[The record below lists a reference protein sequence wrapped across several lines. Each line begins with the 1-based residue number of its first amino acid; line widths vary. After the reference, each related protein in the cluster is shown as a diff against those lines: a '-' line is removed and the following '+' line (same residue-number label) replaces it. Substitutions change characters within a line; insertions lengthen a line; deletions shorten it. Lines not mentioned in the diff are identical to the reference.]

1 MVALPG
7 NDATAATAAV
17 GRVLNDPDRPMKER
31 FRALFT
37 LRNIGGEEAVNHVRL
52 ADRLYSYNM
61 YKIMYIVL
69 HTQARPRWST
79 ARRPISCLPGF
90 LVWRLQ
96 AGNSKSGIVPI
107 ALNASLKGIAAF
119 YTIFL

>member
-37 LRNIGGEEAVNHVRL
+37 LRNIGGEEAVNHVCPWSPV
-52 ADRLYSYNM
+52 LY
-61 YKIMYIVL
+61 MYI
-69 HTQARPRWST
+69 HTFMIAYVHQIVNYRQKK
-79 ARRPISCLPGF
+79 ILCL
-90 LVWRLQ
+90 
-96 AGNSKSGIVPI
+96 II
-107 ALNASLKGIAAF
+107 I
-119 YTIFL
+119 

>member
-7 NDATAATAAV
+7 NDATAATTAV

-52 ADRLYSYNM
+52 ADRLYS
-61 YKIMYIVL
+61 
-69 HTQARPRWST
+69 
-79 ARRPISCLPGF
+79 
-90 LVWRLQ
+90 
-96 AGNSKSGIVPI
+96 
-107 ALNASLKGIAAF
+107 
-119 YTIFL
+119 

>member
-52 ADRLYSYNM
+52 RSRSPVRVLVGHVPQ
-61 YKIMYIVL
+61 IVTVTYDL
-69 HTQARPRWST
+69 CA
-79 ARRPISCLPGF
+79 
-90 LVWRLQ
+90 
-96 AGNSKSGIVPI
+96 K
-107 ALNASLKGIAAF
+107 
-119 YTIFL
+119 

>member
-52 ADRLYSYNM
+52 RSP
-61 YKIMYIVL
+61 VHVHTL
-69 HTQARPRWST
+69 HMC
-79 ARRPISCLPGF
+79 IKL
-90 LVWRLQ
+90 
-96 AGNSKSGIVPI
+96 
-107 ALNASLKGIAAF
+107 
-119 YTIFL
+119 